1 MDNQPSAPTSTASL
15 QDSTAHDG
23 QRDRPS
29 IQRSLLVSSLCTATV
44 VLLLSAAAAQAFV
57 YAPVQRALAAAQL
70 RVATQAVDADFA
82 ALFQRIET
90 IARLR
95 ADWGQAG
102 LINADDERGLVRL
115 MAPVLMNEPDVSSV
129 AIAQT
134 TGREMLL
141 RKVAGNSYILR
152 LTDPDAMH
160 GVEVDTRWSA
170 GGEPGPE
177 TRASSDYDARQ
188 RPWFKQAMAVGDK
201 RRVVWT
207 DPFVYRSTGVPGMS
221 ALVSWTGPAGR
232 VFVSTTDVTLAD
244 LSRFTRRHPVS
255 AHGKSAVLTA
265 DGRVIALPDDARFR
279 SDEGVRAYV
288 FKPVAEIGAE
298 DLLSAFSRWRAS
310 DNRSALVHFKFDGQP
325 WVASWRAIDI
335 GAPTGLW
342 VVSYAPESDFGVS
355 TATQIAIL
363 ATILLAGLGTIVFL
377 TSRTAR
383 AFAAPLRQL
392 AAESERIGRLE
403 LERPVRVQS
412 KWDEVD
418 VTARSQE
425 AMRRRLLQ
433 ATSGLEAAVERRT
446 AELAASRDAANA
458 GARAKESFLA
468 NMSHEIRTPMNAIV
482 GLTQLLQRTS
492 VDPTQRDYLAK
503 IEDAA
508 TLLLHIVNDILD
520 FSKIDA
526 GKLGIERTEYL
537 LDDVLRRVSQI
548 VAPEADAK
556 RLELVTHR
564 ANDVPNLLL
573 GDPVRLGQVLINLAT
588 NAVKFTPAGEVV
600 LTVALAGGPGREALR
615 FEVRDTGIGMS
626 ADQLAKLFQP
636 FEQADQTMTRRFGG
650 TGLGLAISK
659 RLVEL
664 MGDTLQVEST
674 PMKGTRFWFDL
685 PLQRPASS
693 AARELAKGHALQGM
707 RALVVDDNASARAA
721 MLEML
726 ASLKIGSEGFA
737 SGSEGVAAF
746 EEAVG
751 RGQPYG
757 LVFVDWRL
765 GGEDGFEVIA
775 RMRAVMARGESTFI
789 MVATTLASELSQR
802 VKAEGVSGVVLK
814 PATPSSLLN
823 SILLGIGGQGVL
835 DRESTSAARERI
847 AEGRRILLVE
857 DNDVNRLIATELLR
871 PSGAAVT
878 AVAGAEQA
886 IALVEGGAAFD
897 IVFMDVQMK
906 TMDGLE
912 ATRIMRRLPAGAK
925 MVIVA
930 LTAHAMPGDRARCIA
945 AGMDDYLSK
954 PVSSAAL
961 FDCLRRWL

>member
-1 MDNQPSAPTSTASL
+1 MGNEPQASTAIPE
-15 QDSTAHDG
+15 DPTARQAQ
-23 QRDRPS
+23 QRRPS
-29 IQRSLLVSSLCTATV
+29 IQRSLLAASLLAATV
-44 VLLLSAAAAQAFV
+44 ALLLSAAAAQVFV
-57 YAPVQRALAAAQL
+57 YEPMQRSLAAAEL
-70 RVATQAVDADFA
+70 TAATQAVDADFA
-82 ALFQRIET
+82 TLFQRVET
-90 IARLR
+90 TARLR

-102 LINADDERGLVRL
+102 LVTADDERVLVRL
-115 MAPVLMNEPDVSSV
+115 MAPVLLNEPDVSSV
-129 AIAQT
+129 AIAEAS
-134 TGREMLL
+134 GREMLL
-141 RKVAGNSYILR
+141 RKAADDSYILR
-152 LTDPDAMH
+152 LTDPDVMH
-160 GVEVDTRWSA
+160 GVEVDTRWTRDGEA
-170 GGEPGPE
+170 GVGVR
-177 TRASSDYDARQ
+177 TSSDYDARR
-188 RPWFKQAMAVGDK
+188 RPWFKLAMAAGNK
-201 RRVVWT
+201 GRVVWT
-207 DPFVYRSTGVPGMS
+207 DPFVFRSTGMPGLS
-221 ALVSWTGPAGR
+221 AVVRWTGPGGR
-232 VFVSTTDVTLAD
+232 SFASTTDVTLLD
-244 LSRFTRRHPVS
+244 LSRFTRRHLVS
-255 AHGKSAVLTA
+255 AHGRSAVLTS
-265 DGRVIALPDDARFR
+265 DGKVIALPDEPRFR
-279 SDEGVRAYV
+279 TDEGVRTSV
-288 FKPVAEIGAE
+288 FKPVAEIGAAE
-298 DLLSAFSRWRAS
+298 LLSAYSRWRAS
-310 DNRSALVHFKFDGQP
+310 DNRSALVHFTSGGRP

-335 GAPTGLW
+335 GVPNGLW

-355 TATQIAIL
+355 TATQVAIL
-363 ATILLAGLGTIVFL
+363 LAILLAGLAIITFL
-377 TSRTAR
+377 TTRTAA

-412 KWDEVD
+412 KWLEVD

-425 AMRRRLLQ
+425 AMRQRLLQ

-482 GLTQLLQRTS
+482 GLTQLLQQTP
-492 VDPTQRDYLAK
+492 VDPTQRDYLGK

-556 RLELVTHR
+556 RLELVVYR
-564 ANDVPNLLL
+564 AHDVPNLLL

-600 LTVALAGGPGREALR
+600 LTVALAGEPGREALR

-674 PMKGTRFWFDL
+674 PMKGTRFVFDL
-685 PLQRPASS
+685 PLQRPASTS
-693 AARELAKGHALQGM
+693 ARELAMGHALEGM
-707 RALVVDDNASARAA
+707 RALVADDNASARAA
-721 MLEML
+721 LLEML
-726 ASLKIGSEGFA
+726 ASLKIACDGFA
-737 SGSEGVAAF
+737 GGADAVAAF
-746 EEAVG
+746 EQAG
-751 RGQPYG
+751 RGDRPYG

-765 GGEDGFEVIA
+765 GGEDGFDIIA
-775 RMRAVMARGESTFI
+775 RMRAVAARGESAFI

-802 VKAEGVSGVVLK
+802 VEAEGLAGVVLK

-823 SILLGIGGQGVL
+823 SILQGIGGQGVL
-835 DRESTSAARERI
+835 DRASTSEARDRF
-847 AEGRRILLVE
+847 AEGRRVLLVE
-857 DNDVNRLIATELLR
+857 DNEVNRLIATELLR

-878 AVAGAEQA
+878 AVGDAEQA
-886 IALVEGGAAFD
+886 IALVERGEAFD

-912 ATRIMRRLPAGAK
+912 ATRIMRRQPAGAK

-930 LTAHAMPGDRARCIA
+930 LTAHALPGDRARCIA

-961 FDCLRRWL
+961 LDCLRRWL

>member
-1 MDNQPSAPTSTASL
+1 MGNEPQASTSIPGDPTAR
-15 QDSTAHDG
+15 QVR
-23 QRDRPS
+23 QRRPS
-29 IQRSLLVSSLCTATV
+29 IQRSLLAASLFAASV
-44 VLLLSAAAAQAFV
+44 ALLLSAVAAQVFV
-57 YAPVQRALAAAQL
+57 YEPVQRSLAAAEL

-82 ALFQRIET
+82 TLFQRVET
-90 IARLR
+90 ISRLR
-95 ADWGQAG
+95 GDWGQAG
-102 LINADDERGLVRL
+102 LVTADDAQVLFRL
-115 MAPVLMNEPDVSSV
+115 MAPVLLNEPDVSSV
-129 AIAQT
+129 AIAESS
-134 TGREMLL
+134 GREMLL
-141 RKVAGNSYILR
+141 RKSDDGSYILR
-152 LTDPDAMH
+152 LTDPVFLR
-160 GVEVDTRWSA
+160 GVEVDTRWTRDGEA
-170 GGEPGPE
+170 GAGAR
-177 TRASSDYDARQ
+177 TSSDYDARR
-188 RPWFKQAMAVGDK
+188 RPWFKLAMEAANRG
-201 RRVVWT
+201 RVVWT
-207 DPFVYRSTGVPGMS
+207 DPFVFRSTGMPGMS
-221 ALVSWTGPAGR
+221 AVVRWTGPAGR
-232 VFVSTTDVTLAD
+232 DFVSTTDVTLLD

-255 AHGKSAVLTA
+255 AHGKSAVLTS
-265 DGRVIALPDDARFR
+265 DGRVIALPDEPRFR
-279 SDEGVRAYV
+279 TDEGVRANV
-288 FKPVAEIGAE
+288 FKPVAEICAA
-298 DLLSAFSRWRAS
+298 DLLSAYSRRRAS
-310 DNRSALVHFKFDGQP
+310 DNRSALVHFKSGGQP

-335 GAPTGLW
+335 GAPSGLW

-355 TATQIAIL
+355 TATQVTIL
-363 ATILLAGLGTIVFL
+363 LAILLAGLAIITFL
-377 TSRTAR
+377 ATRTAA

-412 KWDEVD
+412 KWLEVD

-458 GARAKESFLA
+458 GAPAKESFLA

-482 GLTQLLQRTS
+482 GLTQLLQQTS
-492 VDPTQRDYLAK
+492 VDPTQRDYLGK

-556 RLELVTHR
+556 RLELVVHR
-564 ANDVPNLLL
+564 AHDVPNLLL

-600 LTVALAGGPGREALR
+600 LTVAPAGRPGREALR

-674 PMKGTRFWFDL
+674 PMKGTRFVFDL
-685 PLQRPASS
+685 PLQRPPATST
-693 AARELAKGHALQGM
+693 RELAMGHALEGM
-707 RALVVDDNASARAA
+707 RALVADDNASARAA
-721 MLEML
+721 LLEML
-726 ASLKIGSEGFA
+726 ASLKIECDGFA
-737 SGSEGVAAF
+737 GGADAVAAF
-746 EEAVG
+746 EQAG
-751 RGQPYG
+751 RGDRPYA

-775 RMRAVMARGESTFI
+775 RMRTVAACGESAFI
-789 MVATTLASELSQR
+789 MVATTLAAELSQR
-802 VKAEGVSGVVLK
+802 VEAERLAGVVLK

-835 DRESTSAARERI
+835 DRASPSEAHDRFAQ
-847 AEGRRILLVE
+847 GRRVLLVE
-857 DNDVNRLIATELLR
+857 DNEVNRLIATELLR
-871 PSGAAVT
+871 PSGAVVT
-878 AVAGAEQA
+878 AVGDAEQA
-886 IALVEGGAAFD
+886 IALVERGEAFD

-912 ATRIMRRLPAGAK
+912 ATRIMRGQPAGAK

-961 FDCLRRWL
+961 LDCLRRWL